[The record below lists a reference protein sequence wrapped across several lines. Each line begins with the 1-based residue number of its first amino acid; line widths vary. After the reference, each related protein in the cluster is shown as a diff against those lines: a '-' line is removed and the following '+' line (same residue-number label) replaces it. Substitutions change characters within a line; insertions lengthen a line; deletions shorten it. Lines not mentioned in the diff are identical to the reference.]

1 MERDPSTLLAMSNS
15 FGAVSAQAD
24 DSASFI
30 SWLCVRTQPGR
41 EMFAHTFLKKLE
53 KVESFLPRIRF
64 RRHGTPPRAVD
75 HRTALSRVPADSI
88 CGTRPGPSTSG
99 VSGLIRFGNHCPIVP
114 DEVIQQLQS
123 SFGAGE
129 AMMVEHPLRIGDR
142 VLIESGSDARH
153 RGHCLPCVAVQGPGR
168 AAAGIPRPANADR
181 N

>member
-64 RRHGTPPRAVD
+64 RGT
-75 HRTALSRVPADSI
+75 
-88 CGTRPGPSTSG
+88 
-99 VSGLIRFGNHCPIVP
+99 
-114 DEVIQQLQS
+114 
-123 SFGAGE
+123 
-129 AMMVEHPLRIGDR
+129 
-142 VLIESGSDARH
+142 
-153 RGHCLPCVAVQGPGR
+153 GR
-168 AAAGIPRPANADR
+168 R
-181 N
+181 